1 MYDKRFSG
9 WKMLFPIGLVYL
21 FMMGFPQYGGP
32 VNSPFLLKEIPMSRA
47 IFGLGFTLMNLFI
60 GVSAAVIAAPLIG
73 RLGIR
78 GTALFGCSVI
88 ILVGIL
94 YQVIT
99 EPWHY
104 LLVQGVLLPIGI
116 CSATMVPYGTWVAR
130 WFKRFR
136 GRANGYMMAIAS
148 FGGFV
153 AAPILGIVLQNS
165 GGNWRLSWAV
175 IGLVAALG
183 FIANW
188 FLIKESPEAVGQIPD
203 GVTDD
208 ADGQTGPKLYSDY
221 EWTQK
226 EAFKTPAFWIIFI
239 GALGFNF
246 PFFFFIAHNVMHL
259 KGLGLPPQFGPW
271 SMAMFTL
278 GGVVGRL
285 ISGYLTDR
293 FPARYCLALG
303 IIPTIIGALLNMHVS
318 TPAVALIAAALFG
331 AGFGWPYIAMMT
343 TFANFFGPKP
353 YPQIYGAHMLLAAI
367 VCSPAGLIGGI
378 IFDMNKNYDMA
389 FQIILG
395 ICVVSVIAL
404 SFVQM
409 PKAPTEKVKQQAA
422 TFQ

>member
-1 MYDKRFSG
+1 MVHDQKFSG
-9 WKMLFPIGLVYL
+9 WKMLVSIGIVYL

-32 VNSPFLLKEIPMSRA
+32 VNSPFLLKDIPMSRA

-60 GVSAAVIAAPLIG
+60 GVSAAAIAAPLIG

-88 ILVGIL
+88 VLVGIL

-99 EPWHY
+99 EPWQY
-104 LLVQGVLLPIGI
+104 LLVQGILLPVGI

-136 GRANGYMMAIAS
+136 GRANGYIMAIAS

-153 AAPILGIVLQNS
+153 AAPILGMVLQHS

-188 FLIKESPEAVGQIPD
+188 FLIKESPEAVGQMPD
-203 GVTDD
+203 GIADD
-208 ADGQTGPKLYSDY
+208 AVQAGPKLYSDY

-226 EAFKTPAFWIIFI
+226 EAFKTLVFWLIFI

-259 KGLGLPPQFGPW
+259 KGLGLPPEIGPW

-285 ISGYLTDR
+285 ISGYLTDQ
-293 FPARYCLALG
+293 FPARYGLALG
-303 IIPTIIGALLNMHVS
+303 VIPTVIGALLNMHAS

-331 AGFGWPYIAMMT
+331 AGFGWPYVAMMT

-353 YPQIYGAHMLLAAI
+353 YPQIYGTHMLLTAI
-367 VCSPAGLIGGI
+367 VCSPAGVIGGI
-378 IFDMNKNYDMA
+378 IFDMNKSYDLA
-389 FQIILG
+389 FQIIVG
-395 ICVVSVIAL
+395 ICVVSIAAL
-404 SFVQM
+404 YFVQM
-409 PKAPTEKVKQQAA
+409 PKAPVVKNKQAA
-422 TFQ
+422 SI